1 MGGACA
7 FDIHLSPNP
16 YGNWLP
22 AQPMLGTKNVGDHWP
37 RPSVSKSFYF
47 ISIFSSTAVLPLDF
61 TPVLPPSRHL
71 SLGWKRA
78 QHAAS
83 LGTPGLLPY
92 MLHPSC
98 HTACRFHSVSALYC
112 LPRSTPTP
120 SPFLAQV
127 LCTGHTAVG
136 SRLGCPN
143 LPTQA
148 DIYGEDTQLREL
160 NGFILSS
167 PVKG

>member
-1 MGGACA
+1 MPLT
-7 FDIHLSPNP
+7 FTSPQILMEIGFQHNRCLGP
-16 YGNWLP
+16 K
-22 AQPMLGTKNVGDHWP
+22 MLGTTGHAQQF
-37 RPSVSKSFYF
+37 PSLFNFV
-47 ISIFSSTAVLPLDF
+47 SIFSSTAVLPLDF
-61 TPVLPPSRHL
+61 TPILPPSRHL